1 MLLRLLIIEDNR
13 EFADYLH
20 RGLTYEGY
28 RVEVMGSAEQ
38 GLEELHRQHP
48 DLIILDIMLPG
59 IDGMVACRNFR
70 SMGYTGPILMLT
82 ARNSVND
89 RVTGLDSGA
98 DQYMVKPF
106 DFEELLA
113 RLRALFRRVGIDSQ
127 ILSYGDLD
135 LDVNLRAAYR
145 GEKEILLTPTEYD
158 LLVYFL
164 KNPTRILSREELI
177 TNVWKQSTDSDY
189 SVLDVYISR
198 IRHKLGSPT
207 LIRTV
212 YATGYILKV

>member
-1 MLLRLLIIEDNR
+1 MLLKLLVIEDNH
-13 EFADYLH
+13 EFADYLQ
-20 RGLTYEGY
+20 RGLIYEGY
-28 RVEVMGSAEQ
+28 QVQLTSSAEQ
-38 GLEELHRQHP
+38 GLEKIQQLQP
-48 DLIILDIMLPG
+48 DLIILDVMLPG

-82 ARNSVND
+82 ARNSVDD

-106 DFEELLA
+106 EFEELLA
-113 RLRALFRRVGIDSQ
+113 RLRALFRRFGIDSQ

-135 LDVNLRAAYR
+135 LDVNLRTAFR

-158 LLVYFL
+158 LLVYFV
-164 KNPTRILSREELI
+164 KNPARILSREELI
-177 TNVWKQSTDSDY
+177 TRVWKQSPDSDY

-198 IRHKLGSPT
+198 LRHKLDNPT
-207 LIRTV
+207 LIHTV